1 MRGCVMIMRRR
12 NNGWLT
18 TEVIV
23 TIGVLSLIF
32 FGFMKTMSATGRLN
46 RLLLARQQCTA
57 AAQAQLDCIE
67 ATGEKLGPEDI
78 ARLWPGLEVAVEEL
92 VGKGDWKGLRLI
104 KVTATN
110 KSLHKKVEVQLCRYV
125 SVKQVQ

>member
-1 MRGCVMIMRRR
+1 MFIRRR

-18 TEVIV
+18 VEIITS
-23 TIGVLSLIF
+23 IGVLSIVF
-32 FGFMKTMSATGRLN
+32 FGFIKTMSATGRLN

-67 ATGEKLGPEDI
+67 ATGEKLSSEDI
-78 ARLWPGLEVAVEEL
+78 ARLWPGLEVAIEESA
-92 VGKGDWKGLRLI
+92 GKDDWKGLRLI

-110 KSLHKKVEVQLCRYV
+110 KSLHKEIKVQLCRYF
-125 SVKQVQ
+125 SVEQVR

>member
-1 MRGCVMIMRRR
+1 MFIRRR

-18 TEVIV
+18 IEIITA
-23 TIGVLSLIF
+23 IGVLSVVF
-32 FGFMKTMSATGRLN
+32 FGLIKTMSATGRLN

-67 ATGEKLGPEDI
+67 ATGEQLSPEDI
-78 ARLWPGLEVAVEEL
+78 ARLWPGLEVRTETLA
-92 VGKGDWKGLRLI
+92 GQGDWKGLRLV

-110 KSLHKKVEVQLCRYV
+110 KSLHKEVKVQLCRYF
-125 SVKQVQ
+125 SVKQVR

>member
-1 MRGCVMIMRRR
+1 MFIRGR

-23 TIGVLSLIF
+23 SIGVLSLIF
-32 FGFMKTMSATGRLN
+32 FAFIKTMGATGRLN
-46 RLLLARQQCTA
+46 RLLLARQQCTS

-67 ATGEKLGPEDI
+67 ATGEKLSPEDI
-78 ARLWPGLEVAVEEL
+78 ARLWQGLGVTVEES

-110 KSLHKKVEVQLCRYV
+110 KSLHRKVEVQLCRYV
-125 SVKQVQ
+125 SVKQEQ